1 MKNKAT
7 KKQRPLFLGIVFGLF
22 ILVAI
27 LPVVYLYGV
36 SFFPEGA
43 FSFSAYQGLLDSRQL
58 TLLGR
63 SLALAASTAVLAGL
77 LGAPLA
83 LLLARTDLNFRKA
96 YSWLYLVPLLIPPP
110 IQAVAWIRLLGPKG
124 VFSSTANTIFP
135 GFPGFPSIHGFWGC
149 VFVLALSYY
158 PFITLLTLSGLN
170 SIDRKLEESGMF
182 SRGGLGVVS
191 RITLPLA
198 LPHMLSGMAF
208 VFIFSLINYG
218 VPSLLRVNTYPVEVF
233 IQFSAFYQEAAAV
246 ATSLPLILIST
257 VLVLVIAAWMRGRPY
272 VSMKTGGQGIQFSLG
287 RLRIPAGVYPA
298 GMVML
303 SVVLP
308 ILGLAYMAG
317 GAGSFT
323 VAIQRF
329 YRPLLISLLVS
340 AGVATVLIFL
350 AAPIAYVIERGT
362 SRARGWMDVL
372 SVIPFAVPGTVLGI
386 GLIRLWNRPETAFLY
401 GTLGMVMIA
410 GVARFIPFS
419 IRALV
424 AGIGQIDRKLE
435 EAAEIAEPRS
445 RVRTVKILVPL
456 LKPALAAGW
465 AVVFVLSLG
474 ELGASL
480 LVLPAGLETLPV
492 AVYNLM
498 HYGANQIVGALSL
511 ILVGCSLAA
520 LIPVIFIVSPRK
532 R

>member
-1 MKNKAT
+1 LV
-7 KKQRPLFLGIVFGLF
+7 LFFLI
-22 ILVAI
+22 AI
-27 LPVVYLYGV
+27 LPIFYLYGT
-36 SFFPEGA
+36 SFFPEGS
-43 FSFSAYQGLLDSRQL
+43 FSFSAYRGLLDSRQL
-58 TLLGR
+58 ALLGR

-96 YSWLYLVPLLIPPP
+96 YSWLYLIPLLIPPP

-124 VFSSTANTIFP
+124 VFSSTVNMIFP
-135 GFPGFPSIHGFWGC
+135 GFPGFPSIHGLLGC
-149 VFVLALSYY
+149 VFVLTISYF
-158 PFITLLTLSGLN
+158 PFVTLLTLGGLN
-170 SIDRKLEESGMF
+170 SIDRKLEESGLF

-191 RITLPLA
+191 RITLPLV

-233 IQFSAFYQEAAAV
+233 IQFSAFYREAAAV
-246 ATSLPLILIST
+246 ATSLPLVLIST
-257 VLVLVIAAWMRGRPY
+257 VLVLAIAARMRGKPY
-272 VSMKTGGQGIQFSLG
+272 VSLKTGGQDMQFKLG
-287 RLRIPAGVYPA
+287 RLRMPAGLFAA
-298 GMVML
+298 GVALL
-303 SVVLP
+303 SVVFPL
-308 ILGLAYMAG
+308 LGLAHMAG
-317 GAGSFT
+317 GVASFP

-350 AAPIAYVIERGT
+350 SAPIAYLIERGK
-362 SRARGWMDVL
+362 SRARGWVDVL

-401 GTLGMVMIA
+401 GTLGMVIIA
-410 GVARFIPFS
+410 GTARFFPFS
-419 IRALV
+419 IRALA
-424 AGIGQIDRKLE
+424 AGIGQVDRKLE
-435 EAAEIAEPRS
+435 EAAEIAEPRPLV
-445 RVRTVKILVPL
+445 RVVKIMVPL
-456 LKPALAAGW
+456 LKPGLAAGW
-465 AVVFVLSLG
+465 AVAFVLSLG

-480 LVLPAGLETLPV
+480 LVLPPGLETLPV

-511 ILVGCSLAA
+511 VLVGCSLAA
-520 LIPVIFIVSPRK
+520 LIPVILVLSPR
-532 R
+532 RR